1 MFARTFVAL
10 LAVSAFAA
18 SASAAA
24 ITARDPVCSCV
35 PDINGDEGVLINEY
49 ASYQCAYPEG
59 SCVWI
64 ISVS

>member
-35 PDINGDEGVLINEY
+35 PDINGDEGVLMITHFK
-49 ASYQCAYPEG
+49 
-59 SCVWI
+59 I
-64 ISVS
+64 IKWRSKYTHVAVNTLT